1 MISWLLP
8 QASSFAST
16 IDGLVLLIAV
26 IVGFWLIIAEVVLFG
41 FICKYRARDGIRGQ
55 YVSGEDR
62 SQKKWVSYPHYAVV
76 VFDIII
82 IVAALRVWNEVKVAA
97 PPGEEEIRII
107 AQQWSWTFV
116 HAGPDGRLDTPDD
129 IRIVD
134 DMYVQRDRTYTFELH
149 SRDVVHS
156 FSVPAFRLKQDAIP
170 GRAIHGWFRPTREG
184 TFDIQCV
191 EMCGVGHGLMSGRVH
206 IGSAAQRAA
215 WMMEVTST
223 AAAAN
228 TIPTWTPVTS
238 VAAHD
243 HVRPHAGGTR

>member
-8 QASSFAST
+8 QASSYAST

-26 IVGFWLIIAEVVLFG
+26 IVGLWLIVAEVVLFG

-97 PPGEEEIRII
+97 PPGEEQIRII

-129 IRIVD
+129 IRTVD
-134 DMYVQRDRTYTFELH
+134 NMYVQRDRVYTFELH
-149 SRDVVHS
+149 ARDVVHS

-170 GRAIHGWFRPTREG
+170 GRVIHGWFTPTREG

-191 EMCGVGHGLMSGRVH
+191 EICGVGHGLMAGRIH
-206 IGSAAQRAA
+206 IGSAAQHAA
-215 WMMEVTST
+215 WVTEFTNT
-223 AAAAN
+223 AAAVN
-228 TIPTWTPVTS
+228 RIIGSTPVAD

-243 HVRPHAGGTR
+243 PVGTAGGTR

>member
-26 IVGFWLIIAEVVLFG
+26 IVGFWLILAEVVLFG
-41 FICKYRARDGIRGQ
+41 FIFKYRARDGIRGQ

-62 SQKKWVSYPHYAVV
+62 SQKTWVSYPHYAVV

-97 PPGEEEIRII
+97 PPGEEQIRII

-116 HAGPDGRLDTPDD
+116 HAGPDGKLDTPDD
-129 IRIVD
+129 IRTVD
-134 DMYVQRDRTYTFELH
+134 DMYVQRDRVYTFELH
-149 SRDVVHS
+149 ARDVVHS

-191 EMCGVGHGLMSGRVH
+191 EMCGVGHGLMAGRIH
-206 IGSAAQRAA
+206 IGSAAQYAA
-215 WMMEVTST
+215 WMTEFTNTAVAAHRIASST
-223 AAAAN
+223 PIAD
-228 TIPTWTPVTS
+228 

-243 HVRPHAGGTR
+243 HAGTAGGTR